1 MPLGEVREFWWGTT
15 GWWGWD
21 QIRATPV
28 CWARQKI
35 RTSPNLSILHT
46 LKPSFERT
54 RMRRSGCYGPIFWP
68 TIKRFSWVVFM
79 RLGGVTVCRC
89 GCQGGKVGAR
99 DRQKMA
105 YYCLRGPWGQAR
117 VVSDVAI
124 KVTIGWHGMPAYSPI
139 LLLTVEDCR
148 PLLLLLLVQT
158 VWFRLLPP
166 RHRDATGLL
175 RFIQYCP

>member
-1 MPLGEVREFWWGTT
+1 MGQYFGPL
-15 GWWGWD
+15 
-21 QIRATPV
+21 
-28 CWARQKI
+28 
-35 RTSPNLSILHT
+35 SNLFLG
-46 LKPSFERT
+46 F
-54 RMRRSGCYGPIFWP
+54 
-68 TIKRFSWVVFM
+68 VFM

-105 YYCLRGPWGQAR
+105 YYWVRGPWGQAR
-117 VVSDVAI
+117 PVSDVAI
-124 KVTIGWHGMPAYSPI
+124 KVTIGWHGMAAHSPI

-148 PLLLLLLVQT
+148 PLLLLHLLVQT

-175 RFIQYCP
+175 LRFIQYCP